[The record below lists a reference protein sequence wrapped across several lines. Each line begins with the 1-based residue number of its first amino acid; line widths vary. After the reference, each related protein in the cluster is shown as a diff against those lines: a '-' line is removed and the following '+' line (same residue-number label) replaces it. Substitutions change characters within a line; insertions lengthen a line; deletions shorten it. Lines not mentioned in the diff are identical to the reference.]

1 MGRAHGARR
10 STRERIARCRPS
22 ARAAGDYLELTK
34 PRITLMVVLTAL
46 VGFVLAAPDGA
57 ASPGRSPPRSLGT
70 ALVAAGAS
78 TLNMVLERRTDALMR
93 RTQRPAAARRPPAAA
108 PRRRP
113 SGSRSRRSAWRCS
126 PGSRAR
132 WPPAVA
138 AVTWLSYL
146 LLYTPLKTRT
156 SLATIVGAFPGAL
169 PPVIGWAAA
178 RHAIEPGAFILF
190 AIMFLWQIPHFLAI
204 AWIYREDYA
213 RGGLPMLPVLDPEG
227 RITGRQAVANTLAL
241 VVVSLTPPAAG
252 LAGSVYLVGALV
264 LGLGFAAVAVASA
277 VQRDLVWARRLFLA
291 SLALPRPA
299 VRALLRRSRP
309 WLTAIR
315 T

>member
-1 MGRAHGARR
+1 VSASALPA
-10 STRERIARCRPS
+10 ERT
-22 ARAAGDYLELTK
+22 AAGDYLELTK

-46 VGFVLAAPDGA
+46 MGFMLAAPEGPFAWALA
-57 ASPGRSPPRSLGT
+57 ATLLGT

-78 TLNMVLERRTDALMR
+78 TLNMVIERRTDALMR
-93 RTQRPAAARRPPAAA
+93 RTQDRPVPAGRLAASEAAAFGLALTTLGLAVLAWFAGTLAA
-108 PRRRP
+108 
-113 SGSRSRRSAWRCS
+113 
-126 PGSRAR
+126 
-132 WPPAVA
+132 AVA
-138 AVTWLSYL
+138 AVTWLSYV

-227 RITGRQAVANTLAL
+227 RITGRQAVAHTLAL

-252 LAGSVYLVGALV
+252 LAGSVYLVGALL

-277 VQRDLVWARRLFLA
+277 VKRDLVWARRLFLA
-291 SLALPRPA
+291 SLAYL
-299 VRALLRRSRP
+299 VLLCVIFFVDRVHG
-309 WLTAIR
+309 
-315 T
+315 